1 MPPSANEGLA
11 DQVFTLAKRRRRE
24 RVREL
29 NFVVVRVHEGAHS
42 RRECAA
48 VKRDVE
54 KLAQGPIQLRGSRA
68 GTPWSVSQR

>member
-29 NFVVVRVHEGAHS
+29 NIVVVRVHEGAHS

-48 VKRDVE
+48 VKRGDE
-54 KLAQGPIQLRGSRA
+54 IMSQGPIQLRGSRT
-68 GTPWSVSQR
+68 GTP